1 MCVSLFHEGGIR
13 MKYKAVDLFTLITI
27 IASTLTVVVYGQ
39 DYTPN
44 TLTLDIYPDGSVN
57 VEYVVEPDPLL
68 ARVNVTLFGAR
79 YEDLLIAD
87 SDGIILYWDFTSNG
101 VEADTLGSSEITI
114 AYSTQTLTNK
124 TGSMWTVSASP
135 EVSSII
141 TLPKDAVLVGLSPPP
156 IGIMILDNQ
165 ATITMPPKGFRI
177 SYIIGVTGIREH
189 ALALLNNADSK
200 IHEVKVQGLVINEA
214 EHTLDQSR
222 EAYELGQYSQ
232 SEELSFH
239 ASEMVRD
246 LVTVAENAA
255 NAINDT
261 KNMILS
267 RTGSVRKDD
276 LDEANLLLETAEEAY
291 NSGKYE
297 TALNV
302 AEMAYNVA
310 VNAAPLV
317 QETQVL
323 MTTGIV
329 LVVPAVSAF
338 LFLLKIRQSEQPLSN
353 VKQKSNVDLD
363 IVLENKPYLRKQDK
377 AVLEYLHE
385 TGGSLI
391 TDVREHFDI
400 SKSSGWRMIRRLK
413 KEELIEASMLGRE
426 TYLKLKEDEHR

>member
-1 MCVSLFHEGGIR
+1 
-13 MKYKAVDLFTLITI
+13 MKYRAVDLFALIFI
-27 IASTLTVVVYGQ
+27 MASTLTVVVNGQ

-57 VEYVVEPDPLL
+57 VEYIIEPNPLL
-68 ARVNVTLFGAR
+68 ARVNVTLFGDR
-79 YEDLLIAD
+79 YEDLLIVD
-87 SDGIILYWDFTSNG
+87 SDGIILYWDSTLNG
-101 VEADTLGSSEITI
+101 VEADALGSSEITI

-124 TGSMWTVSASP
+124 TGSMWTVSAAP
-135 EVSSII
+135 EVNSII

-156 IGIMILDNQ
+156 IGIRILDNQ
-165 ATITMPPKGFRI
+165 ATITMPPNGFRI
-177 SYIIGVTGIREH
+177 SYIIGATGVREH
-189 ALALLNNADSK
+189 ALTLLNNADSK
-200 IHEVKVQGLVINEA
+200 ICEVKVQGLVVNEA
-214 EHTLDQSR
+214 EYILDQSR

-232 SEELSFH
+232 SEELSSH
-239 ASEMVRD
+239 AADMARD
-246 LVTVAENAA
+246 LVAVAENAA

-261 KNMILS
+261 RNLILS

-276 LDEANLLLETAEEAY
+276 LDESNLLLETAEEAY

-310 VNAAPLV
+310 FNAAPLV

-323 MTTGIV
+323 ITTGIV
-329 LVVPAVSAF
+329 LVVPTVSAVF
-338 LFLLKIRQSEQPLSN
+338 LLLKIRQREQPLSN
-353 VKQKSNVDLD
+353 MKQKSNIDLD

-391 TDVREHFDI
+391 TDVRDHFDI

-413 KEELIEASMLGRE
+413 KEELIEASILGRE

>member
-1 MCVSLFHEGGIR
+1 MRYRSV
-13 MKYKAVDLFTLITI
+13 VLFTLIFVM
-27 IASTLTVVVYGQ
+27 ASTLTVVVYGQ
-39 DYTPN
+39 DYTSN
-44 TLTLDIYPDGSVN
+44 TLTLDIYPDGSIN
-57 VEYVVEPDPLL
+57 VEYVIEPDPLL
-68 ARVNVTLFGAR
+68 ARVNVTLFGDR

-87 SDGIILYWDFTSNG
+87 SDGIILYWDSTSGG

-124 TGSMWTVSASP
+124 TGSMWTVSAAP
-135 EVSSII
+135 EVNSII

-165 ATITMPPKGFRI
+165 ATITMPPMGFRI
-177 SYIIGVTGIREH
+177 SYIIGATGIREN
-189 ALALLNNADSK
+189 ALTLLNNADSK
-200 IHEVKVQGLVINEA
+200 IHEVKIQGLVVNEA
-214 EHTLDQSR
+214 ELTLDQSR

-232 SEELSFH
+232 SEEFSSH
-239 ASEMVRD
+239 AVDMARD
-246 LVTVAENAA
+246 LVEVAENAA

-261 KNMILS
+261 RNMILS

-302 AEMAYNVA
+302 AERAYNIA
-310 VNAAPLV
+310 INAAPLV
-317 QETQVL
+317 RETQVL
-323 MTTGIV
+323 ITTGIV
-329 LVVPAVSAF
+329 IVVPAVSIV
-338 LFLLKIRQSEQPLSN
+338 LFLLKSGQSEQSLSN
-353 VKQKSNVDLD
+353 LKHQSNIDLD

-385 TGGSLI
+385 TGGSHI